1 MNKWQKHL
9 LVDIEQRHPDY
20 VAISHA
26 IHRKPEIGNKEYF
39 ASETLCKM
47 LEEADFEI
55 EKAIVGHPTGFI
67 ARKESGRPGP
77 KIAFLA
83 EYDALPGLGHAC
95 GHNIIGTTSVLAA
108 VSLSTIQEMLGGTIF
123 VFGPPA
129 EEGGP
134 NGSAKASY
142 SAAGLFEEIDAAMM
156 LHPNGKTHLT
166 VPAPAVDVLDFEFF
180 GQAAHA
186 STNPEEGI
194 NALDAM
200 IQFYNG
206 IGSFRQ
212 QLARGEQIH
221 GIILEGGQAPN
232 IIPDYTKARFFT
244 RAFKRKDLDLLTERV
259 RQIAEG
265 AAYQTGTTVK
275 MSRIQKG
282 VDNVWVNQAFNDL
295 FYQVSADLG
304 VACEMDG
311 AGVGSTDAGNV
322 SQRIPTIHP
331 FIQIGPESLVAHT
344 EAFREAAGSPAGDA
358 AIQTGAK
365 LLAVTALRL
374 FQEPETLAKI
384 KQEQKQLQE
393 QEK

>member
-1 MNKWQKHL
+1 MKEGQERL
-9 LVDIEQRHPDY
+9 LAEIERRHPDY
-20 VAISHA
+20 VAASHA
-26 IHRKPEIGNKEYF
+26 IHSKPEIGNEEFF
-39 ASETLCKM
+39 ASETLCDL
-47 LEEADFEI
+47 LEEAGFEI
-55 EKAIVGHPTGFI
+55 EKAIAGHPTGFI

-77 KIAFLA
+77 HIAFLA

-108 VSLSTIQEMLGGTIF
+108 VSLSTMQETLDGTIF
-123 VFGPPA
+123 VFGTPA

-156 LHPNGKTHLT
+156 LHPNGQTHLT

-186 STNPEEGI
+186 STNPEAGI

-206 IGSFRQ
+206 INAFRQ
-212 QLARGEQIH
+212 QLAPGEQIH
-221 GIILEGGQAPN
+221 GIILDGGQAPN
-232 IIPDYTKARFFT
+232 IIPAYTKARFFT
-244 RAFKRKDLDLLTERV
+244 RALKRKNLDQLTERV
-259 RQIAEG
+259 GRIAEG
-265 AAYQTGTTVK
+265 AACQTGTTVK
-275 MSRIQKG
+275 ISRIQRG
-282 VDNVWVNQAFNDL
+282 VDNVWVNQPFNDL
-295 FYQVSADLG
+295 FYQVAAELD
-304 VACEMDG
+304 VACEKDG

-331 FIQIGPESLVAHT
+331 FIKIGPESLVAHT
-344 EAFREAAGSPAGDA
+344 DAFREAARSEAGDA

-374 FQEPETLAKI
+374 FQEPETLTTI
-384 KQEQKQLQE
+384 KQAQARLKE